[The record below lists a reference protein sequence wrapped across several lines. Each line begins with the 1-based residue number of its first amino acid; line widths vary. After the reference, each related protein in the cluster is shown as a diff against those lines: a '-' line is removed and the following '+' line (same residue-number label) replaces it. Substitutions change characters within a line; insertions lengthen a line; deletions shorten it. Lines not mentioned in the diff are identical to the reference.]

1 MKTSRKDRPFEQI
14 AQDLLPQ
21 GKVRQV
27 WPLKGGLSAGMTAV
41 EVAMVDGRSHKII
54 IRSHNHP
61 AVAENEFRLLQQ
73 ISSRG
78 LGAPTPY
85 RLDLSGQILAEPY
98 LVIDYSEGEMVFAPA
113 NLDDHVRQL
122 AARLAQI
129 HGINDATIDL
139 SFLPQS
145 GYGCAELE
153 RPSANPDAAFEEVR
167 IRGALAAGPRQPGN
181 AAALVHGDY
190 WPGNSLWQDGQLVA
204 VIDWEDAQLGDPLI
218 DLAQSRSE
226 IVWIFGIE
234 AMQAFTRHYQSLRD
248 LDYRHLPYWDLCA
261 ALRFMRL
268 AGGDLAGFAAYFAGY
283 GRADITAQTIREHVG
298 FFITQALDK
307 LAVEE

>member
-1 MKTSRKDRPFEQI
+1 
-14 AQDLLPQ
+14 
-21 GKVRQV
+21 
-27 WPLKGGLSAGMTAV
+27 MTALEV
-41 EVAMVDGRSHKII
+41 EIANGRSHKII

-61 AVAENEFRLLQQ
+61 AVAENEYRLLRQ

-85 RLDLSGQILAEPY
+85 HLDLSGRILAAPY

-113 NLDDHVRQL
+113 NLHDHIRQL
-122 AARLAQI
+122 AARLAKI
-129 HGINDATIDL
+129 HSINDATIDL

-145 GYGCAELE
+145 GHGCAELE
-153 RPSANPDAAFEEVR
+153 RPLANPNNAFAEGH
-167 IRGALAAGPRQPGN
+167 IREALAAGLRRPGN
-181 AAALVHGDY
+181 AAALLHGDF
-190 WPGNSLWQDGQLVA
+190 WPGNSLWQDGRLSA

-226 IVWIFGIE
+226 IVWIFGVA
-234 AMQAFTRHYQSLRD
+234 AMDVFTQHYQSLAD
-248 LDYRHLPYWDLCA
+248 LDFGNLPYWDLCA
-261 ALRFMRL
+261 GLRFMRL
-268 AGGDLAGFAAYFAGY
+268 AGSELAGFAAYFGGY
-283 GRADITAQTIREHVG
+283 GRADITAQTMREHVG